1 MLIFAHP
8 KNNSMAEPG
17 NIVITVIDR
26 HGEAHE
32 LEAPTDMNMNVME
45 VCKAYELPVKGTCGG
60 MALCST
66 CHCYILSDT
75 ELPDMKDDE
84 EDMLDQAFFVEDNSR
99 LGCQLRIT
107 DDLDGLRI
115 QLAPEAEE

>member
-1 MLIFAHP
+1 MTAD
-8 KNNSMAEPG
+8 G
-17 NIVITVIDR
+17 NVEITVIDR

-32 LEAPTDMNMNVME
+32 LEAPTDMNMNLME

-66 CHCYILSDT
+66 CHCYILST
-75 ELPDMKDDE
+75 IELPEMGEDE

-99 LGCQLRIT
+99 LGCQLRVT
-107 DDLDGLRI
+107 DDIDGLRI
-115 QLAPEAEE
+115 QLAPESEE